1 MADQQE
7 LDDFFA
13 HAKAA
18 LDLPAD
24 TYEDAY
30 QLGGAKFAD
39 KLAALVKTARK
50 PQLQAALSC
59 ILLNRIRYP
68 TPASIILS

>member
-30 QLGGAKFAD
+30 QLGGA
-39 KLAALVKTARK
+39 
-50 PQLQAALSC
+50 
-59 ILLNRIRYP
+59 
-68 TPASIILS
+68 

>member
-7 LDDFFA
+7 LDDYFA

-24 TYEDAY
+24 TYEDA
-30 QLGGAKFAD
+30 
-39 KLAALVKTARK
+39 
-50 PQLQAALSC
+50 
-59 ILLNRIRYP
+59 
-68 TPASIILS
+68 